1 MPIGIII
8 NALSIVIGGILGAFV
23 GHKLSPKFKEDI
35 TLVFGVCSM
44 GMGISTIGLMENM
57 PAVIFS
63 IVIGTGIGLA
73 IHLGEKINAG
83 AGVMQRVIGKFIK
96 NSNSELS
103 EDEFMNT
110 ALLDL
115 TDRLVSI
122 SDFSQ
127 GKAGKIFN
135 DVAENNTEYI
145 VLKNNQPTAVVV
157 SINEYRDIQ
166 EKISKLEKLLDRIEN
181 IRLLKLAE
189 SRVDS
194 PTSSFEEFVKE
205 EGFSMKELEKLSE
218 SVEFE

>member
-1 MPIGIII
+1 
-8 NALSIVIGGILGAFV
+8 
-23 GHKLSPKFKEDI
+23 
-35 TLVFGVCSM
+35 
-44 GMGISTIGLMENM
+44 
-57 PAVIFS
+57 
-63 IVIGTGIGLA
+63 
-73 IHLGEKINAG
+73 
-83 AGVMQRVIGKFIK
+83 
-96 NSNSELS
+96 
-103 EDEFMNT
+103 MNT

-122 SDFSQ
+122 SDFSL

-135 DVAENNTEYI
+135 DVAENNT
-145 VLKNNQPTAVVV
+145 VVV